1 MGFMTGDI
9 HTYNNGQTYRTVST
23 HAFKT
28 HFSAMVRDM
37 DADKYD
43 GVVVT
48 SYGRTVGVFLPHARL
63 ARERKNDD

>member
-1 MGFMTGDI
+1 MTQDI
-9 HTYNNGQTYRTVST
+9 HTYNNGKSYRSVST

-28 HFSAMVRDM
+28 HFSSMVRDM

-48 SYGRTVGVFLPHARL
+48 SYGRTVGVFLPHSRL
-63 ARERKNDD
+63 ARDVKNDD